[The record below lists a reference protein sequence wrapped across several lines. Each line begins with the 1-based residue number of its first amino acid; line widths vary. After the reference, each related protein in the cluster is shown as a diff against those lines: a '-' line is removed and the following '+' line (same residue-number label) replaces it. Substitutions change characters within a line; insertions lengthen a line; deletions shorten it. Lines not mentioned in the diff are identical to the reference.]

1 MSDSDVEQS
10 RNSSA
15 QMIRGMHTVI
25 RDINNQTDISGGI
38 CTGEITC
45 LLVKQSRFYDSLRQI
60 SINWI
65 QTPFLSPIMCENV
78 GVNNSPNVKA

>member
-1 MSDSDVEQS
+1 
-10 RNSSA
+10 
-15 QMIRGMHTVI
+15 MIRGMHTVI

-45 LLVKQSRFYDSLRQI
+45 LLVKRSRFYDSLRQI

-65 QTPFLSPIMCENV
+65 QTPF
-78 GVNNSPNVKA
+78 

>member
-25 RDINNQTDISGGI
+25 RDINNQTDISGASAR
-38 CTGEITC
+38 
-45 LLVKQSRFYDSLRQI
+45 VK
-60 SINWI
+60 
-65 QTPFLSPIMCENV
+65 
-78 GVNNSPNVKA
+78 